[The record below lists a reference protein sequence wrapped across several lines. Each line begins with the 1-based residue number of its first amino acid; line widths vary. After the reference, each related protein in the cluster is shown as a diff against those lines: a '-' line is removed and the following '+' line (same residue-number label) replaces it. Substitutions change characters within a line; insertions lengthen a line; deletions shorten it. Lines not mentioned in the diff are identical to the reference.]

1 MLRSSQ
7 RGLLAAALAGLVA
20 VIVVLQA
27 GVDPPRRPPAIE
39 PQNFKKAISKQV
51 GPSTLPFEYTLGAV
65 SGFRQVIA
73 GLLWVR
79 ADSFF
84 HQGNYDAIL
93 PLVRIITRLDPN

>member
-1 MLRSSQ
+1 GAVLV
-7 RGLLAAALAGLVA
+7 LIAL
-20 VIVVLQA
+20 VVLLQIRI
-27 GVDPPRRPPAIE
+27 DPLRRQPAVEPP
-39 PQNFKKAISKQV
+39 KVRKAISTQL
-51 GPSTLPFEYTLGAV
+51 GGAARPFEYALGAV

-93 PLVRIITRLDPN
+93 PLVRIITWLDPNFLDVYSTGA